1 METTTI
7 NINKDNDYI
16 PTVYE
21 LLNKFRKRVPAS
33 KMFSKEQMFNQGES
47 FKTMMVMKRTQQ
59 FRGHTCYVLRSLR
72 KQPRTNLRYYAYYY
86 FDKETYEYVGYDC
99 KHTSLLSPI

>member
-1 METTTI
+1 MEIHI
-7 NINKDNDYI
+7 NIKNDTNDI

-21 LLNKFRKRVPAS
+21 LLKKFREAS
-33 KMFSKEQMFNQGES
+33 PGSTMFSKRQMYTQGES
-47 FKTMMVMKRTQQ
+47 IKTMMVMKRTQE
-59 FRGHTCYVLRSLR
+59 FRGHTCYILRSLR
-72 KQPRTNLRYYAYYY
+72 KQPRTNLRYYVYYY

>member
-1 METTTI
+1 MRLSTNPFDEK
-7 NINKDNDYI
+7 NKV

-21 LLNKFRKRVPAS
+21 LLNKFRKNAPGS
-33 KMFSKEQMFNQGES
+33 MMFNKKQMFTQGES
-47 FKTMMVMKRTQQ
+47 IKTMMVMKRTQE
-59 FRGHTCYVLRSLR
+59 FRGHTCYILRSLR
-72 KQPRTNLRYYAYYY
+72 KQPRTNLRYYVYYY